1 MCNGKNHPLGCPCRF
16 GGDTGGGSG
25 HSSYSD
31 LSSNLNHLSTSRSSQ
46 SYSTTETRK
55 ILDYITETQEART
68 YPRTC
73 EFGCGALVFYHTNG
87 NGDKVLFDSLGIPWQ
102 VHKCWEEYWQEE
114 SARRR
119 ILNDQNHSR
128 QKILILIGAIR
139 EIQNDGSVATEQI
152 VASQMGLTVEQLKT
166 GYRHLYTV
174 DPVCRTYSAPVR
186 GDDLRLDLK
195 LKFREAV
202 FGCEKEIRIPQLETC
217 KVCSGSGAKTDT
229 LLVTCLTCNGTGEIR
244 LMKQTRVG
252 TSFSFMQVSV
262 CPTCN
267 GTRQV
272 IEQKCE
278 VCDGQGRKQTTKRLK
293 VTIPP
298 GVDSGTRLRVSR
310 EGDAG
315 QYGGTPGDLY
325 IYLSIDEDPEF
336 QRDGIN
342 ILSEIKISR
351 SQAIQ
356 GCRLQIDTLDEPV
369 ELVIPAGTKHLVLTL
384 ENRGIP
390 KLGNPQERGDHLLT
404 VLVE

>member
-1 MCNGKNHPLGCPCRF
+1 LR
-16 GGDTGGGSG
+16 
-25 HSSYSD
+25 
-31 LSSNLNHLSTSRSSQ
+31 LSQ
-46 SYSTTETRK
+46 SYSTTETQK
-55 ILDYITETQEART
+55 ILDYVTETQEART
-68 YPRTC
+68 YPREC

-87 NGDKVLFDSLGIPWQ
+87 NGDKVLFDSLGAPWQ

-119 ILNDQNHSR
+119 LLNDQNHNR
-128 QKILILIGAIR
+128 QKLLILIGAIR
-139 EIQNDGSVATEQI
+139 EIENNGSVATEQI
-152 VASQMGLTVEQLKT
+152 VASQIGLSVEQLKT

-174 DPVCRTYSAPVR
+174 APVRSSYSAPVR
-186 GDDLRLDLK
+186 GDHLRLDLE
-195 LKFREAV
+195 LEFRDAV
-202 FGCEKEIRIPQLETC
+202 FGCDKEIRIPQLETC
-217 KVCSGSGAKTDT
+217 KVCSGSGAKTGT
-229 LLVTCLTCNGTGEIR
+229 LLLTCLTCNGT
-244 LMKQTRVG
+244 
-252 TSFSFMQVSV
+252 
-262 CPTCN
+262 
-267 GTRQV
+267 RQI

-278 VCDGQGRKQTTKRLK
+278 VCDGQGRKETTKKLK
-293 VTIPP
+293 ITIPP
-298 GVDSGTRLRVSR
+298 GVDNGTRLRVSR

-325 IYLSIDEDPEF
+325 IYLSVNEDPEF

-356 GCRLQIDTLDEPV
+356 GCRLQINTLDEPV